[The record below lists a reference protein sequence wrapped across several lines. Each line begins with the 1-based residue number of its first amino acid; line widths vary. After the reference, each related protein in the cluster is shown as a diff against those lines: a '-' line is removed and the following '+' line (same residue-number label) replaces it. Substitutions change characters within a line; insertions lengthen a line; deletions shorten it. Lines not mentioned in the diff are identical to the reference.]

1 MTYQLTHSSP
11 INKIIIVGHPLSG
24 FQDVETLLNIS
35 GMKSPVPSRREGFL
49 PTEISATLSK
59 AHRTPIFNALHLNA
73 DIKQIDVGPVWNGM
87 ALDLLLGNI
96 DQEFWGWAD
105 SQSVYLLDYWKS
117 LDPQLAFV
125 LVYDTPEQ
133 LVAQAFDVQTPL
145 TPQALQQAT
154 DNWSA
159 YNAALLHF
167 YHRNPERCLLVHA
180 QQVRE
185 SSNTYLQQMRTRIGA
200 PVLTIETAAD
210 ETDAVSDAS
219 EPTIEV
225 QRHAAAPHNPHNA
238 LKAYIA
244 HALTQQ
250 PDTLQLYEELQSVAN
265 LPLAEQ
271 IAAPYTPLDAWVSMT
286 ALQNQHTKQAAK
298 AQQSTNEQQQENEL
312 ILLQLH
318 QVQEELDRH
327 YLEGQQQQI
336 KIKALTETEK
346 LATER
351 SSQMELAQKA
361 KAEAE
366 KNSQTKLA
374 KEHAGQIEQINKQ
387 LATQTKLAQ
396 AQATQIKEAAAKPA
410 AADLEL
416 TQENELMLLQLH
428 QVQEELER
436 YYLENQRLKAK
447 PSAPAKPAA
456 PYGAADRVKQQLSY
470 QLGSK
475 MIERSRSLSGWLGMP
490 FSLIGVARQYKRD
503 LPKRKA
509 AKQVPIEKYRDAHEA
524 ERVKQHLSYR
534 LGTVLIKHG
543 KNPLRWPL
551 LPFALLSARKAWKQT
566 Q

>member
-1 MTYQLTHSSP
+1 MTNQLIKTSP
-11 INKIIIVGHPLSG
+11 INKVVIVGHPLSG
-24 FQDVETLLNIS
+24 FQEVENLLRIS
-35 GMKSPVPSRREGFL
+35 GMKSPAPSRRDGFL
-49 PTEISATLSK
+49 PVDISATLSK
-59 AHRTPIFNALHLNA
+59 AHRTGIFNALHLNA
-73 DIKQIDVGPVWNGM
+73 EIKQIDVAPVWNGM

-96 DQEFWGWAD
+96 DQDFWGWAD
-105 SQSVYLLDYWKS
+105 SQSVYLLDYWTS

-133 LVAQAFDVQTPL
+133 LVAQAFDAQTPL
-145 TPQALQQAT
+145 TPEALKQAT

-200 PVLTIETAAD
+200 PVLTDETAPVEAYVFTESP
-210 ETDAVSDAS
+210 ETIPAAQRNDAA
-219 EPTIEV
+219 
-225 QRHAAAPHNPHNA
+225 QHNPPNA

-244 HALTQQ
+244 HALIQRS
-250 PDTLQLYEELQSVAN
+250 DTLQLYEELQSVAN

-271 IAAPYTPLDAWVSMT
+271 VAAPFGPLDAWVSMT
-286 ALQNQHTKQAAK
+286 ALQNQHSKLAAK
-298 AQQSTNEQQQENEL
+298 ALQSINEQQQENER

-318 QVQEELDRH
+318 QAQEGLERYL
-327 YLEGQQQQI
+327 LEGQQQQT
-336 KIKALTETEK
+336 KI
-346 LATER
+346 
-351 SSQMELAQKA
+351 MELT
-361 KAEAE
+361 EAE
-366 KNSQTKLA
+366 KL
-374 KEHAGQIEQINKQ
+374 
-387 LATQTKLAQ
+387 
-396 AQATQIKEAAAKPA
+396 

-416 TQENELMLLQLH
+416 TQENELILLQLH

-447 PSAPAKPAA
+447 PAA
-456 PYGAADRVKQQLSY
+456 PYGAADRVKQQLRY

-490 FSLIGVARQYKRD
+490 FALIGVARQYKRD
-503 LPKRKA
+503 LAKRKA
-509 AKQVPIEKYRDAHEA
+509 IKQVPIEKYRDAHEA

-551 LPFALLSARKAWKQT
+551 LPFALGSARKAWKQT
-566 Q
+566 R

>member
-1 MTYQLTHSSP
+1 VKNQLIKTSS
-11 INKIIIVGHPLSG
+11 INKIVIVGHPLSG

-73 DIKQIDVGPVWNGM
+73 EIKQIDVGPVWNGM

-125 LVYDTPEQ
+125 LVYDTPER

-145 TPQALQQAT
+145 TPEALQQAT

-210 ETDAVSDAS
+210 ETDAVSDTS

-271 IAAPYTPLDAWVSMT
+271 VTAPYTPLDAWASMT

-298 AQQSTNEQQQENEL
+298 AQQSAIERTSQLEL
-312 ILLQLH
+312 AQR
-318 QVQEELDRH
+318 E
-327 YLEGQQQQI
+327 
-336 KIKALTETEK
+336 KAETEK
-346 LATER
+346 ALANTKTEL
-351 SSQMELAQKA
+351 SKAQAIA
-361 KAEAE
+361 K
-366 KNSQTKLA
+366 
-374 KEHAGQIEQINKQ
+374 
-387 LATQTKLAQ
+387 
-396 AQATQIKEAAAKPA
+396 AQATQIEEAAAKPA
-410 AADLEL
+410 VDNSEL
-416 TQENELMLLQLH
+416 TQENELILLQLH

-436 YYLENQRLKAK
+436 YYLENQRLKAR
-447 PSAPAKPAA
+447 PSAPAKPPA
-456 PYGAADRVKQQLSY
+456 PYGASDRVKQQLSY

-490 FSLIGVARQYKRD
+490 FSLIGVASQYKRD

-509 AKQVPIEKYRDAHEA
+509 TKQVPIEKYRDAHEA

-534 LGTVLIKHG
+534 LGAVLIKHG